1 LEIKPN
7 PHNQNSKLR
16 QRHASETQN
25 AKLSYPFSALV
36 GQEAMQLALLLN
48 AVNPAIG
55 GVLIR
60 GQKGTAK
67 STAARALAA
76 LLPPLE
82 TIAGCP
88 FNCLP
93 EQPTSIC
100 PICNDSGH
108 HHNKMLRPTP
118 FVELPLGASDDRV
131 VGALDIERAL
141 QAGQRHFEPGL
152 LAQAHRGILYVDEI
166 NLLADHIVD
175 VLLDAAASGVNTI
188 EREGISVSHP
198 ARFIL
203 VGTMNPEEGELRPQL
218 LDRFGL
224 AVEVAGQSDPAAR
237 AEVVRRRI
245 AFESTPAEFFRH
257 YQSQEKAL
265 GEAIGKAQDLLP
277 NVTLN
282 DGLLDLIT
290 QICIAGQVDGLRADI
305 TLYKTAQTLAAWEGR
320 QQVVIDDI
328 RRSAE
333 FVLLHRRRRQPFE
346 ETGVD
351 QQQLD
356 DVIQQYVSKQRSR
369 GAEEQGSTHSGTS
382 REDSGNAGD
391 DTEGE

>member
-1 LEIKPN
+1 VSLTAAQI
-7 PHNQNSKLR
+7 
-16 QRHASETQN
+16 A
-25 AKLSYPFSALV
+25 YPFSALV

-76 LLPPLE
+76 LLPPIE
-82 TIAGCP
+82 TNEGCP
-88 FNCLP
+88 FNCRP
-93 EQPTSIC
+93 GQPISIC
-100 PICNDSGH
+100 PVCQNNTYQTQPI
-108 HHNKMLRPTP
+108 LRPTP
-118 FVELPLGASDDRV
+118 FVELPVGASDDRV
-131 VGALDIERAL
+131 VGTLDIERAL
-141 QAGQRHFEPGL
+141 QSGQRHFEPGL
-152 LAQAHRGILYVDEI
+152 LAQAHRGILYVDEV

-175 VLLDAAASGVNTI
+175 VLLDAAASGVNTV

-203 VGTMNPEEGELRPQL
+203 IGTMNPEEGELRPQL

-224 AVEVAGQSDPAAR
+224 AVEVAGQADSLAR

-245 AFESTPAEFFRH
+245 AYETAPETFFA
-257 YQSQEKAL
+257 QFAVQEKDL
-265 GEAIGKAQDLLP
+265 GQRIARAKTLLP
-277 NVTLN
+277 EVSLS
-282 DGLLDLIT
+282 DGLLELIT
-290 QICIAGQVDGLRADI
+290 HICLGSEVDGLRADI
-305 TLYKTAQTLAAWEGR
+305 TMYKTAQTLTAWEGR
-320 QQVVIDDI
+320 RQVTVDDI

-346 ETGVD
+346 EPGLD

-356 DVIQQYVSKQRSR
+356 NLIQQHLGRRHHPNTRESGHSAAADDLE
-369 GAEEQGSTHSGTS
+369 AE
-382 REDSGNAGD
+382 
-391 DTEGE
+391 

>member
-1 LEIKPN
+1 MEIKPN
-7 PHNQNSKLR
+7 KPKYPKDTSSKIQNPKSKI
-16 QRHASETQN
+16 A
-25 AKLSYPFSALV
+25 YPFSALV
-36 GQEAMQLALLLN
+36 GQEDMQLALLLN

-82 TIAGCP
+82 TIEGCP

-93 EQPTSIC
+93 EQPAPIC
-100 PICNDSGH
+100 PVCNDSAH
-108 HHNKMLRPTP
+108 RHAKVSRATP
-118 FVELPLGASDDRV
+118 FVELPVGASDDRV
-131 VGALDIERAL
+131 VGTLDIERAL

-175 VLLDAAASGVNTI
+175 VLLDGAASGVNTV

-224 AVEVAGQSDPAAR
+224 AVEVAGQTDSAAR

-245 AFESTPAEFFRH
+245 AFEAAPAEFFAR
-257 YQSQEKAL
+257 YQNQEKKL
-265 GEAIGKAQDLLP
+265 GEAIGKAQQLLP
-277 NVTLN
+277 YVTLN
-282 DGLLDLIT
+282 DGLLELIT
-290 QICIAGQVDGLRADI
+290 QICIASEVDGLRADI
-305 TLYKTAQTLAAWEGR
+305 TLYKTAQTLAAWEERR
-320 QQVVIDDI
+320 QVTVDEI

-351 QQQLD
+351 RQQLD
-356 DVIQQYVSKQRSR
+356 DLIQQHVSRQRSR
-369 GAEEQGSTHSGTS
+369 GAEEPGSRG
-382 REDSGNAGD
+382 DSDTASD
-391 DTEGE
+391 DLEGE

>member
-1 LEIKPN
+1 M
-7 PHNQNSKLR
+7 SKQIL
-16 QRHASETQN
+16 
-25 AKLSYPFSALV
+25 YPFSALV
-36 GQEAMQLALLLN
+36 GQETMQLALLLN

-76 LLPPLE
+76 LLPSLE
-82 TIAGCP
+82 AAEFVIEMRTNNGLERIVSQRSTAA
-88 FNCLP
+88 
-93 EQPTSIC
+93 S
-100 PICNDSGH
+100 
-108 HHNKMLRPTP
+108 P
-118 FVELPLGASDDRV
+118 FVELPVGASDDRV
-131 VGALDIERAL
+131 VGTLDIERAL

-152 LAQAHRGILYVDEI
+152 LAQAHRGILYVDEV

-175 VLLDAAASGVNTI
+175 VLLDAAASGVNTV

-203 VGTMNPEEGELRPQL
+203 IGTMNPEEGELRPQL

-224 AVEVAGQSDPAAR
+224 AVEVAGQTDPASR

-245 AFESTPAEFFRH
+245 AYEADPARFFERFAT
-257 YQSQEKAL
+257 QEQAL
-265 GEAIGKAQDLLP
+265 SRQIEAAQALLP
-277 NVTLN
+277 QVELS
-282 DGLLDLIT
+282 DGLLELIT
-290 QICIAGQVDGLRADI
+290 HICAGSGVDGLRADI

-320 QQVVIDDI
+320 RQVMVDDI

-346 ETGVD
+346 EPGLD

-356 DVIQQYVSKQRSR
+356 DLIEQHTPRQGDR
-369 GAEEQGSTHSGTS
+369 GAGEQGQNRSPNT
-382 REDSGNAGD
+382 NPQD